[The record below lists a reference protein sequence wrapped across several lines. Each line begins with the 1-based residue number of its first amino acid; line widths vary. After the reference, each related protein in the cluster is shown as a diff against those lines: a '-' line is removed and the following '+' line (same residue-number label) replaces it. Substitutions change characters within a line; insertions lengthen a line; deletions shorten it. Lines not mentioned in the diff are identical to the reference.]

1 MLTAERRRS
10 ILQILQREGKVL
22 ASELS
27 KLLQVSEDTIRR
39 DLRELDA
46 AGELLRVHGG
56 ALPCSQAPVSFIER
70 QRQAPGAKAAIARA
84 EPPCPSWQ
92 SQAAGHSG

>member
-10 ILQILQREGKVL
+10 ILQILQREGKVY

-39 DLRELDA
+39 DLRELDV
-46 AGELLRVHGG
+46 AGELQRVHGG
-56 ALPCSQAPVSFIER
+56 ALPASPAV
-70 QRQAPGAKAAIARA
+70 
-84 EPPCPSWQ
+84 
-92 SQAAGHSG
+92 